1 MGKDVIQSNK
11 LHVWGRLMRVEKP
24 IGTYLVSWPMLWA
37 LWIAGAGH
45 PDAFIV
51 AIFLAGAFLMRS
63 AGCVINDYADRDIDG
78 AVERTSGR
86 PLATGEATTTEALV
100 LFVLLILAAFLLV
113 LLLNALTIQL
123 SFAAVLL
130 AALYPF
136 MKRITH
142 LPQLFLGMAFAWS
155 IPMAFAAV
163 TNQLP
168 LAAWLL
174 FIATVCWVIAYDT
187 MYAMVD
193 RDDDLEI
200 GVKSTAI
207 LFGRYDRHIIVALQ
221 VSMLLLLL
229 ALGFMLNAG
238 IFYYLG
244 LLVALGFSL
253 YQQRLIYHRQKQA
266 CFQAFLN
273 NHYLGAVIFLG
284 LFLDYAVRSVF

>member
-1 MGKDVIQSNK
+1 
-11 LHVWGRLMRVEKP
+11 
-24 IGTYLVSWPMLWA
+24 
-37 LWIAGAGH
+37 
-45 PDAFIV
+45 
-51 AIFLAGAFLMRS
+51 
-63 AGCVINDYADRDIDG
+63 
-78 AVERTSGR
+78 
-86 PLATGEATTTEALV
+86 
-100 LFVLLILAAFLLV
+100 
-113 LLLNALTIQL
+113 
-123 SFAAVLL
+123 
-130 AALYPF
+130 
-136 MKRITH
+136 
-142 LPQLFLGMAFAWS
+142 
-155 IPMAFAAV
+155 
-163 TNQLP
+163 
-168 LAAWLL
+168 
-174 FIATVCWVIAYDT
+174 
-187 MYAMVD
+187 VD

>member
-273 NHYLGAVIFLG
+273 NHYQGADIFLG